1 MLGVGPPDSLTSPM
15 IVVAPPKPAF
25 APFVSPAPAVRR
37 LGRIGYRAAWALQR
51 QLVAARSAD
60 EIPDTLLLLE
70 HPPVITLGRAGSTDH
85 LLGSE
90 AELAGRGVEL
100 VASDRGGDITFHG
113 PGQIVGYAVVDLA
126 ARGRDLHRYLR
137 DLETVL
143 IRALAEFGIRAGRSP
158 GLTGVW
164 VGDAKVAAIGIRVS
178 RWITHHGFALNV
190 QTDLSYF
197 DLIVPCGIADRRVT
211 SMEALL
217 GGSVDRAAV
226 EAALGRAFRDVF
238 DEAESGAEGGE
249 SR

>member
-1 MLGVGPPDSLTSPM
+1 M
-15 IVVAPPKPAF
+15 IVVAPPEPAF

-37 LGRIGYRAAWALQR
+37 LGRVGYRAAWALQR

-113 PGQIVGYAVVDLA
+113 PGQIVGYAIVDLA

-217 GGSVDRAAV
+217 GGPVDRAAV

>member
-1 MLGVGPPDSLTSPM
+1 M
-15 IVVAPPKPAF
+15 IVVAPPEPAL
-25 APFVSPAPAVRR
+25 APFVSTAPAIRR
-37 LGRIGYRAAWALQR
+37 LGRVGYREAWSLQR
-51 QLVAARSAD
+51 RLTAARSAG

-90 AELAGRGVEL
+90 AELEGCGVEL

-113 PGQIVGYAVVDLA
+113 PGQIVGYAIVDLG

-137 DLETVL
+137 DLESVL
-143 IRALAEFGIRAGRSP
+143 IRALEEFGIHAGRAD

-178 RWITHHGFALNV
+178 RWIAHHGFALNV
-190 QTDLSYF
+190 ATDLSYF

-217 GGSVDRAAV
+217 GGPVDRDSV
-226 EAALGRAFRDVF
+226 EEALGGAFRVVF
-238 DEAESGAEGGE
+238 GEADRTAP
-249 SR
+249 R